1 MKNGERGEEGKSR
14 FSLEQYLD
22 GKHPLQPE
30 RTALPAEAELEAA
43 EAEYDRIVSER
54 TKAKTNQGDRP
65 RHDRQYWAWGL
76 SIAAAVLI
84 AFLLWPEGDSL
95 EQTKVET
102 QREAVIVQAEVPK
115 AEVPQEETAR
125 HETKD
130 EVDALRASSM
140 PAKPLVVTLNHQ
152 PRAPLPVEAKPTDEA
167 AGEVEE
173 NKELNHMAELCAAER
188 EMEESVHRRQAA
200 YEAEMMQRSLE
211 LLLYI
216 MGQEDEEKPT
226 GGVKTQ
232 KS

>member
-1 MKNGERGEEGKSR
+1 MTNK

-30 RTALPAEAELEAA
+30 RTALPAGAELEAA
-43 EAEYDRIVSER
+43 EAEYDRFVSEQNKLSAHR
-54 TKAKTNQGDRP
+54 TSTPLHYGRS
-65 RHDRQYWAWGL
+65 WGWGL

-95 EQTKVET
+95 EQTKVEV
-102 QREAVIVQAEVPK
+102 QRETAIVQAEEPK
-115 AEVPQEETAR
+115 AAVPQEETVR
-125 HETKD
+125 QETVD
-130 EVDALRASSM
+130 DVDAQRASSM

-152 PRAPLPVEAKPTDEA
+152 PTAPLPAEAKPTDEA

-200 YEAEMMQRSLE
+200 YEEDMARRSLKLLISIMTQEEE
-211 LLLYI
+211 L
-216 MGQEDEEKPT
+216 PV
-226 GGVKTQ
+226 GGVKTE

>member
-1 MKNGERGEEGKSR
+1 MKNK
-14 FSLEQYLD
+14 FSLEQYLT
-22 GKHPLQPE
+22 GHQPLQPE
-30 RTALPAEAELEAA
+30 RTALPTDAELEAA
-43 EAEYDRIVSER
+43 EAEYDRIVGER
-54 TKAKTNQGDRP
+54 TKAKANQGNRA
-65 RHDRQYWAWGL
+65 RLDRQYWAWGL
-76 SIAAAVLI
+76 SVAAAVLI

-102 QREAVIVQAEVPK
+102 QREPVIVQAEEPK
-115 AEVPQEETAR
+115 AEAPQEETAR

-167 AGEVEE
+167 ADEVEE

-200 YEAEMMQRSLE
+200 YEEDMARRSLKLLISIMTQEEE
-211 LLLYI
+211 L
-216 MGQEDEEKPT
+216 PV
-226 GGVKTQ
+226 GGVKTE

>member
-1 MKNGERGEEGKSR
+1 MKNK
-14 FSLEQYLD
+14 FSLEQYLT
-22 GKHPLQPE
+22 GHQPLQPE
-30 RTALPAEAELEAA
+30 RTALPTDAELEAA
-43 EAEYDRIVSER
+43 EAEYDRCVSEQ
-54 TKAKTNQGDRP
+54 NELS
-65 RHDRQYWAWGL
+65 RHRAGTPLHYGRGWGWVL
-76 SIAAAVLI
+76 SVAAAVLI

-125 HETKD
+125 HEAKD

-200 YEAEMMQRSLE
+200 YEEDMARRSLKLLISIMTQEEE
-211 LLLYI
+211 L
-216 MGQEDEEKPT
+216 PV
-226 GGVKTQ
+226 GGVKTE

>member
-1 MKNGERGEEGKSR
+1 MKNK
-14 FSLEQYLD
+14 FSLEQYLA
-22 GKHPLQPE
+22 GHQPLQPE
-30 RTALPAEAELEAA
+30 RTALPTDAELEAA
-43 EAEYDRIVSER
+43 EAEYDRIVGER
-54 TKAKTNQGDRP
+54 TKAKTNQGNRP
-65 RHDRQYWAWGL
+65 SHDRQYWAWGL
-76 SIAAAVLI
+76 SVAAAVLI

-173 NKELNHMAELCAAER
+173 NKELNHMAELYAAER

-200 YEAEMMQRSLE
+200 YEEEMARRSLKLLISIMTQEEE
-211 LLLYI
+211 L
-216 MGQEDEEKPT
+216 PV
-226 GGVKTQ
+226 GGVKTE

>member
-1 MKNGERGEEGKSR
+1 MKNK
-14 FSLEQYLD
+14 FSLEQYLT
-22 GKHPLQPE
+22 GHQPLQPE
-30 RTALPAEAELEAA
+30 RTALPTDAELEAA
-43 EAEYDRIVSER
+43 EAEYDRIVGER
-54 TKAKTNQGDRP
+54 TKAKANQGNRA
-65 RHDRQYWAWGL
+65 RLDRQYWAWGL

-140 PAKPLVVTLNHQ
+140 PAKPLVVTLSHQ

-167 AGEVEE
+167 ADEVEE

-200 YEAEMMQRSLE
+200 YEEDMARRSLKLLISIMTQEEE
-211 LLLYI
+211 L
-216 MGQEDEEKPT
+216 PV
-226 GGVKTQ
+226 GGVKTE

>member
-1 MKNGERGEEGKSR
+1 MKNK
-14 FSLEQYLD
+14 FSLEQYLT
-22 GKHPLQPE
+22 GHQPLQPE
-30 RTALPAEAELEAA
+30 RTALPTDAELEAA
-43 EAEYDRIVSER
+43 EAEYDRCVSEQ
-54 TKAKTNQGDRP
+54 KELS
-65 RHDRQYWAWGL
+65 RHRAGTPLHYGRGWGWVL
-76 SIAAAVLI
+76 SVAAAVLI

-200 YEAEMMQRSLE
+200 YEEDMARRSLKLLISIMTQEEE
-211 LLLYI
+211 L
-216 MGQEDEEKPT
+216 PV
-226 GGVKTQ
+226 GGVKTE

>member
-1 MKNGERGEEGKSR
+1 MTNK
-14 FSLEQYLD
+14 FSLEQYLA
-22 GKHPLQPE
+22 GRQPLQPE
-30 RTALPAEAELEAA
+30 RTALPTDAELEAA

-54 TKAKTNQGDRP
+54 TKAMTEQGDRP

-95 EQTKVET
+95 EQTKVEV
-102 QREAVIVQAEVPK
+102 QREPAIAQ

-200 YEAEMMQRSLE
+200 YEEDMARRSLKLLISIMTQEEE
-211 LLLYI
+211 L
-216 MGQEDEEKPT
+216 PV
-226 GGVKTQ
+226 GGVKTE

>member
-1 MKNGERGEEGKSR
+1 MTNK

-30 RTALPAEAELEAA
+30 RTALPTDAELEAA

-54 TKAKTNQGDRP
+54 TKAKTNQGNRA
-65 RHDRQYWAWGL
+65 RLDRQYWAWGL

-102 QREAVIVQAEVPK
+102 QREAVIIQAEVPK

-152 PRAPLPVEAKPTDEA
+152 PRAPLPVEAKPTDEV

-173 NKELNHMAELCAAER
+173 NKK

-200 YEAEMMQRSLE
+200 YEEDMARRSLKLLISIMTQEEE
-211 LLLYI
+211 L
-216 MGQEDEEKPT
+216 PV
-226 GGVKTQ
+226 GGVKTE

>member
-1 MKNGERGEEGKSR
+1 MKNK
-14 FSLEQYLD
+14 FSLEQYLT
-22 GKHPLQPE
+22 GHQPLQPE
-30 RTALPAEAELEAA
+30 RTALPTDAELEAA
-43 EAEYDRIVSER
+43 EAEYDRCVGER
-54 TKAKTNQGDRP
+54 TKAKTEQGDRP

-76 SIAAAVLI
+76 SVAAVFIL
-84 AFLLWPEGDSL
+84 AFFLWPEGDSL

-102 QREAVIVQAEVPK
+102 QREAVIVQAEVP
-115 AEVPQEETAR
+115 QEETAR

-130 EVDALRASSM
+130 EVDAPRASSM

-200 YEAEMMQRSLE
+200 YEEDMARRSLKLLISIMTQEEE
-211 LLLYI
+211 L
-216 MGQEDEEKPT
+216 PV
-226 GGVKTQ
+226 GGVKTE

>member
-1 MKNGERGEEGKSR
+1 MTNK
-14 FSLEQYLD
+14 FSLEQYLT
-22 GKHPLQPE
+22 GRQPLQPE
-30 RTALPAEAELEAA
+30 RTALPTDAELEAA

-54 TKAKTNQGDRP
+54 TKAKTEQGDRP

-200 YEAEMMQRSLE
+200 YEEDMARRSLKLLISIMTQEEE
-211 LLLYI
+211 L
-216 MGQEDEEKPT
+216 PV
-226 GGVKTQ
+226 GGVKTE

>member
-1 MKNGERGEEGKSR
+1 MKNK
-14 FSLEQYLD
+14 FSLEQYLA
-22 GKHPLQPE
+22 GRQPLQPE
-30 RTALPAEAELEAA
+30 RTDLPTDAELEAA
-43 EAEYDRIVSER
+43 EAEYDRCVSEQNKLSAHR
-54 TKAKTNQGDRP
+54 TSTPLHYGRG
-65 RHDRQYWAWGL
+65 WGWVL
-76 SIAAAVLI
+76 SVAAAVLI

-95 EQTKVET
+95 ERTKVET

-211 LLLYI
+211 LLIYI

>member
-1 MKNGERGEEGKSR
+1 MKNK
-14 FSLEQYLD
+14 FSLEQYLA
-22 GKHPLQPE
+22 GRQPLQPE
-30 RTALPAEAELEAA
+30 RTDLPTDAELEAA
-43 EAEYDRIVSER
+43 EAEYDHCVSEQ
-54 TKAKTNQGDRP
+54 NELS
-65 RHDRQYWAWGL
+65 RHRAGTPLHYGRGWGWVL
-76 SIAAAVLI
+76 SVAAAVLI

-102 QREAVIVQAEVPK
+102 QREAAIAQAEVPK

-140 PAKPLVVTLNHQ
+140 PAKPLVDTLNHQ

-200 YEAEMMQRSLE
+200 YEEDMARRSLKLLISIMTQEEE
-211 LLLYI
+211 L
-216 MGQEDEEKPT
+216 PV
-226 GGVKTQ
+226 GGVKTE

>member
-1 MKNGERGEEGKSR
+1 MTNK

-30 RTALPAEAELEAA
+30 RTALPTDAELEAA

-54 TKAKTNQGDRP
+54 TKAKTNQGNRA
-65 RHDRQYWAWGL
+65 RLDRQYWAWGL

-140 PAKPLVVTLNHQ
+140 PAKPLVDTLNHQ

-200 YEAEMMQRSLE
+200 YEEKMARRSLKLLISIMTQEEE
-211 LLLYI
+211 L
-216 MGQEDEEKPT
+216 PV
-226 GGVKTQ
+226 GGVKTE